1 MSRQPSSEDPLAP
14 SGTDARLCSEGA
26 AALVRLSEGHLTV
39 ERSTIVRTFHAANEA
54 LQGSIESLWWQIFSE
69 ASVEVGLRPSILDCS
84 IEQASRL
91 VDEGADLV
99 LFGGSEPFGWAILRG
114 RRDRHVSI
122 WYASTGEQQTL
133 KRGAAIRACLT
144 QYAVDGRI
152 RCVAYDWWDM
162 SAVGSEGTGKHVQP
176 LARLRNLLLPEMGD
190 IWLVGVFA
198 FVVGLLALATP
209 IAVESLVN
217 TVTFG
222 RYLQPIIVLS
232 ILLFFFLAFSAAV
245 TALQT
250 YVVEIIQQRL
260 FARVSADVA
269 NRLPRVSIE
278 GTEGRNLAEL
288 VNRFF
293 DVATVQKVTSTL
305 LVDGI
310 SIVLTTVIGMVVL
323 GFYHPFLLGFDI
335 VLLASIV
342 FLIFVLGRGAIK
354 SAVKESKCKYE
365 VAAWLEDVA
374 RCGTTFRSAIGKNLS
389 TSRSDRLIQN
399 YLVARKAHFRVV
411 LRQTIFGLGLYALAS
426 TVLLGLGGWLV
437 ISGELTLG
445 QLVAAELIVAVIVGA
460 FAKSGKYIEDF
471 YDLLAAVDKL
481 GNLFDLPPERQGG
494 ILDSTDHQAASV
506 EISGVTY
513 SHKGGKRIGSVVNAS
528 VPAGASLAI
537 LGPSGS
543 GKSSLIDLLYG
554 SRRPSAG
561 QILVNGNQPTDMQT
575 DDYRSHVELVREGEL
590 FTGTIADN
598 VHLQHPA
605 VSGDDV
611 HQALEEVGLISAVTA
626 LPDGLETQLSGS
638 AAPLTGSQAR
648 LLLIARAIAV
658 SPTLMLVDGLLDA
671 LSDEE
676 IDPILDVLLSPDRP
690 WTLVVATGRGSI
702 ADRCL
707 GVVRLSTSEDARP
720 GKRSLS

>member
-1 MSRQPSSEDPLAP
+1 MTNP
-14 SGTDARLCSEGA
+14 SGSGEPPAADGTEARLRSQGA
-26 AALVRLSEGHLTV
+26 AALVRLSEGHLAI
-39 ERSTIVRTFHAANEA
+39 ERSTIVRTFHAASEA
-54 LQGSIESLWWQIFSE
+54 LGGPIESRWWQIFSE

-84 IEQASRL
+84 IEQAFRL
-91 VDEGADLV
+91 ADEGADLV
-99 LFGGSEPFGWAILRG
+99 LFGGSEGVGWAILRG

-122 WYASTGEQQTL
+122 WQASTGEQRTL
-133 KRGAAIRACLT
+133 KRGSAIRACLAD
-144 QYAVDGRI
+144 YAEDGRV

-162 SAVGSEGTGKHVQP
+162 SAVGTEGSGTHVQP
-176 LARLRNLLLPEMGD
+176 LARVRELLRPEMGD
-190 IWLVGVFA
+190 IWLVSVFA

-222 RYLQPIIVLS
+222 RYLQPIVVLS

-269 NRLPRVSIE
+269 NRLPRVSME
-278 GTEGRNLAEL
+278 GTEGKNLPEL

-293 DVATVQKVTSTL
+293 DITTVQKVTSTL

-310 SIVLTTVIGMVVL
+310 SIVLTTVIGMIVL

-335 VLLASIV
+335 VLVASIV
-342 FLIFVLGRGAIK
+342 FLIFVLGRGAVK
-354 SAVKESKCKYE
+354 TAVKESKCKYE

-374 RCGTTFRSAIGKNLS
+374 RCGTTFRSAVGKDLS
-389 TSRSDRLIQN
+389 ASRSDRLIQN
-399 YLVARKAHFRVV
+399 YLVARKAHFRIVM
-411 LRQTIFGLGLYALAS
+411 RQIIFGLGLYAVAS

-437 ISGELTLG
+437 ITGELTLG

-460 FAKSGKYIEDF
+460 FAKSGKYIESF
-471 YDLLAAVDKL
+471 YDLVASVDKL
-481 GNLFDLPPERQGG
+481 GYLFDLPPERQGG
-494 ILDSTDHQAASV
+494 ILDSSDHQPASV
-506 EISGVTY
+506 EINGVTY
-513 SHKGGKRIGSVVNAS
+513 SHLGGDRVGTVVDAS

-537 LGPSGS
+537 LGPSGT

-554 SRRPSAG
+554 TRRPSAG
-561 QILVNGNQPTDMQT
+561 QVLVNGNQPTDMQT
-575 DDYRSHVELVREGEL
+575 DDYRSHVGLVRDGEL
-590 FTGTIADN
+590 FSGTLADN
-598 VHLQHPA
+598 VHLQHPG

-611 HQALEEVGLISAVTA
+611 HRALEDVGLISAVTA
-626 LPDGLETQLSGS
+626 MPDGLETELTATG
-638 AAPLTGSQAR
+638 APLTGSQTK
-648 LLLIARAIAV
+648 LLFIARAIAV

-676 IDPILDVLLSPDRP
+676 IDPVLDVLLSPDRP
-690 WTLVVATGRGSI
+690 WTLVVATGRRAI

-707 GVVRLSTSEDARP
+707 GVVRLSPPEDSRP
-720 GKRSLS
+720 AQRSLS